1 MPARKTRPP
10 RRYRLLWMLPALS
23 TSPAQPCCLVAPSR
37 LGRAVRS
44 RAFAWCV
51 SVAVHLS
58 ILLAFWGVIL
68 REEIQ
73 ARRVII
79 PEARLAAAADP
90 HAPSAP
96 PPLKL
101 AQQSATPTLERPR
114 LADIPLPA
122 VTLDQVASPP
132 ATSIRDAAPSMTTT
146 TGAGTVG
153 PASVFFGQTGNA
165 YKVVYV
171 VDVSASQMIYM
182 DDIIREM
189 RQSVR
194 GLIPTQKFHIVLARP
209 RQIDEL
215 GSRRLVPAINRYV
228 QEAEAFLATIDR
240 IPKPGKADP
249 IEAMKR
255 AFAVR
260 PELIY
265 FLSDGDYPDVENE
278 LERTLDQLNAG
289 RSVAITVIG
298 FEPSPRPRALLER
311 IARNHG
317 GNFRFV
323 ETRR

>member
-68 REEIQ
+68 REEVQ

-79 PEARLAAAADP
+79 PEARLAAPADP
-90 HAPSAP
+90 HAPAASP
-96 PPLKL
+96 HLKL

-132 ATSIRDAAPSMTTT
+132 VASMLDATPSMTT

-171 VDVSASQMIYM
+171 VDVSASLWIYT

-194 GLIPTQKFHIVLARP
+194 GLIPTQKFHIVLTRS

-215 GSRRLVPAINRYV
+215 GSRRLVPAVNRYV

-249 IEAMKR
+249 VEAMKR

-265 FLSDGDYPDVENE
+265 FLSDGDYTDVESE
-278 LERTLDQLNAG
+278 LERTLDQLNAD

-298 FEPSPRPRALLER
+298 FEPSPRSRALLER

-317 GNFRFV
+317 GNFRSV
-323 ETRR
+323 ETQR